1 MNIGPVKQSGNSGK
15 PPAVVGLRMRM
26 RMKMEMKMEMKIFEY
41 WYEPWGRW
49 VGLRWPNRDW
59 RRRLL
64 PAATHASRLSLIGK
78 NDRGRWW
85 SAGKA

>member
-49 VGLRWPNRDW
+49 VGLRWYVRVRPRPCRCDHQI
-59 RRRLL
+59 RV
-64 PAATHASRLSLIGK
+64 LS
-78 NDRGRWW
+78 
-85 SAGKA
+85 